1 MSPDPSSPDESLVY
15 SYLAHRRVIGILG
28 AVLPV
33 GLFLG
38 GRLIFDVGLQNS
50 LSHYYHTG
58 MGDVFVGILF
68 VIGFFLLSYHGYGP
82 VDRWAGNLACLFAA
96 GVALFPTSAAGA
108 TGFARTA
115 GIIHYVSAVAL
126 FASLIFFSGY
136 LFRKTAPGHV
146 PQGRKV
152 WRNHVYLGCA
162 VVMTVSMLAV
172 LLSKLTLPDP
182 TPDSP
187 FWRRP
192 VFWGEAIAIEAFA
205 VSWLVKG
212 EALRFLNDVPA
223 DPPTPSALTA

>member
-1 MSPDPSSPDESLVY
+1 MSPDARLHDDSLVF

-28 AVLPV
+28 AVFPV
-33 GLFLG
+33 LLYLG
-38 GRLIFDVGLQNS
+38 GRLVFDVGLQNS

-82 VDRWAGNLACLFAA
+82 VDRWAGNLACVFAA
-96 GVALFPTSAAGA
+96 GVALFPTSAPGA

-115 GIIHYVSAVAL
+115 GIIHYVCAVAL

-136 LFRKTAPGHV
+136 LFRKTAPGRE
-146 PQGRKV
+146 PEGRKV

-162 VVMTVSMLAV
+162 VLMTASMLAV
-172 LLSKLTLPDP
+172 LASKLTLPDP

-187 FWRRP
+187 FWRRT

-212 EALRFLNDVPA
+212 EALRFLNDRP
-223 DPPTPSALTA
+223 DPPGTE